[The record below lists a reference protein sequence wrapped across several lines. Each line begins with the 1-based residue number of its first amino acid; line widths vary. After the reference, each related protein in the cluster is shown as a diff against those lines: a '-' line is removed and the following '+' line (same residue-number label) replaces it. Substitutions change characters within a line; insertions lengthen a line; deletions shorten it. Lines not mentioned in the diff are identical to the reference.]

1 MQLLFCWSI
10 WDNLQKNLM
19 SYQLIKRLFDIF
31 FSVIAILVFAPIF
44 SIISILILIFDNGP
58 IIFKQKRIGHKNFT
72 IYKFRTLPITTQN
85 VPSIYLDKIKITT
98 IGKLLRRTNADE
110 LPQLLNILKG
120 DMSFVGPRPD
130 VPGYADLLKGNN
142 RNILKLR
149 PGITSRASIKYA
161 NEEKILLDQEDPIAY
176 NNDVIFP
183 DKVKMNLNYYENNNI
198 WIDIKIIFA
207 TLYTLFE

>member
-1 MQLLFCWSI
+1 M
-10 WDNLQKNLM
+10 
-19 SYQLIKRLFDIF
+19 IKRLFDII
-31 FSVIAILVFAPIF
+31 FSLVGIVFLLPIF
-44 SIISILILIFDNGP
+44 IVVSILIKIDSLGP
-58 IIFKQKRIGHKNFT
+58 IFFLQKRVGLNGDIFKI
-72 IYKFRTLPITTQN
+72 IKFRTMRVNHNNSLTITVEN
-85 VPSIYLDKIKITT
+85 DMRITR
-98 IGKLLRRTNADE
+98 IGKILRKYKIDE
-110 LPQLLNILKG
+110 IPELINVLIG

-161 NEEKILLDQEDPIAY
+161 NEEQLLLDQQDPIAY

>member
-1 MQLLFCWSI
+1 M
-10 WDNLQKNLM
+10 
-19 SYQLIKRLFDIF
+19 IKRLFDVVFSLVGIVFLLPIFIVVSFLIKIDSSGPIF
-31 FSVIAILVFAPIF
+31 FLQKRVGL
-44 SIISILILIFDNGP
+44 NGD
-58 IIFKQKRIGHKNFT
+58 IFKI
-72 IYKFRTLPITTQN
+72 IKFRTMTVNHNNSLTITLEN
-85 VPSIYLDKIKITT
+85 DERITR
-98 IGKLLRRTNADE
+98 IGKILRKYKIDE
-110 LPQLLNILKG
+110 IPELINVLIG

-161 NEEKILLDQEDPIAY
+161 NEEKLLLDQEDPIAY

>member
-1 MQLLFCWSI
+1 M
-10 WDNLQKNLM
+10 
-19 SYQLIKRLFDIF
+19 IKRLFDII
-31 FSVIAILVFAPIF
+31 FSLIGIVFLLPIF
-44 SIISILILIFDNGP
+44 IVVSFLIKIDSSGP
-58 IIFKQKRIGHKNFT
+58 IFFLQKRVGLNGDIFKI
-72 IYKFRTLPITTQN
+72 IKFRTMRVNHNNSLTITLEN
-85 VPSIYLDKIKITT
+85 DVRITR
-98 IGKLLRRTNADE
+98 IGKILRKYKIDE
-110 LPQLLNILKG
+110 IPELINVLIG

-130 VPGYADLLKGNN
+130 VPGYADLLKGKN

-161 NEEKILLDQEDPIAY
+161 NEEQLLLDQQDPIAY

-207 TLYTLFE
+207 TLYTFFE

>member
-1 MQLLFCWSI
+1 M
-10 WDNLQKNLM
+10 
-19 SYQLIKRLFDIF
+19 IKRLFDII
-31 FSVIAILVFAPIF
+31 FSLVGIVFLFPIF
-44 SIISILILIFDNGP
+44 IVVSILIKIDSLGPVFFLQKRVGLNGE
-58 IIFKQKRIGHKNFT
+58 IFKI
-72 IYKFRTLPITTQN
+72 IKFRTMRVNHNNSLTITLEN
-85 VPSIYLDKIKITT
+85 DERITR
-98 IGKLLRRTNADE
+98 IGKILRKYKIDE
-110 LPQLLNILKG
+110 IPELINVLVG

-161 NEEKILLDQEDPIAY
+161 KEEKLLLDQEDPIAY